1 VDCPDKSMTE
11 MKEKGRVVRA
21 LGGSFTVLMPSGESY
36 TCRAKGALKRND
48 GRLLVGDE
56 VCLRLSDNE
65 SEGILISE
73 ILPRKNALIR
83 PPLANVTVMVLALS
97 GAYPAPA
104 LTTVDKLLAICA
116 YENITPVLAVT
127 KQDIAK
133 KEGDAL
139 LAIYRNAGFPVF
151 SVASLTNEGVDA
163 LREYL
168 KEKLKDGGIAAFA
181 GASGVGK
188 STLLT
193 ALFPHLSLETGTL
206 SEKTE
211 RGRHTT
217 RHVELFPFSGG
228 YVADTPGFSLLDF
241 EHFDFFALDDLLSSF
256 PDLFSLATGC
266 RYDDCTHTKE
276 EGCAVLAAIEEGKA
290 ERSRHETY
298 LELYTILKAK
308 KNTYPKR

>member
-1 VDCPDKSMTE
+1 MTE
-11 MKEKGRVVRA
+11 LKETGRIICARGGGFVVE
-21 LGGSFTVLMPSGESY
+21 TPSGERY
-36 TCRAKGALKRND
+36 TCLAKGALKRND

-56 VCLRLSDNE
+56 VRLRLSENE
-65 SEGILISE
+65 REGILVSE

-83 PPLANVTVMVLALS
+83 PPLANVSVMVLALS

-104 LTTVDKLLAICA
+104 LSTVDKLLAICHHA
-116 YENITPVLAVT
+116 DIHPVLAVT
-127 KQDIAK
+127 KQDVAK
-133 KEGDAL
+133 EAGEKL
-139 LAIYRNAGFPVF
+139 ISVYKNAGFSVF
-151 SVASLTNEGVDA
+151 PVASPTGEGVQELKA
-163 LREYL
+163 YL
-168 KEKLKDGGIAAFA
+168 ETALKDGGIAAFA

-193 ALFPHLSLETGTL
+193 ALFPNLSLETGTL

-241 EHFDFFALDDLLSSF
+241 EHFDFFSLEDLLDAF
-256 PDLFSLATGC
+256 PDLSLLATGC

-276 EGCAVLAAIEEGKA
+276 EGCAVIAAIEEGKA
-290 ERSRHETY
+290 EKSRHETY
-298 LELYTILKAK
+298 LELYAILKAK

>member
-1 VDCPDKSMTE
+1 
-11 MKEKGRVVRA
+11 MKETGRVIRA
-21 LGGSFTVLMPSGESY
+21 LGGAFTVVTDAGESY
-36 TCRAKGALKRND
+36 TCPAKGILKRND

-56 VCLRLSDNE
+56 VCLRRSENE
-65 SEGILISE
+65 KEGVVVSE
-73 ILPRKNALIR
+73 ILPRRNALIR
-83 PPLANVTVMVLALS
+83 PPLANVSVMVLAMS

-116 YENITPVLAVT
+116 HEDIAPVIAVT
-127 KQDIAK
+127 KQDIARE
-133 KEGDAL
+133 EGDRL
-139 LAIYRNAGFPVF
+139 LSIYKNAGYPVF
-151 SVASLTNEGVDA
+151 SVSSTTGEGVAELKDFLKDA
-163 LREYL
+163 LA
-168 KEKLKDGGIAAFA
+168 DGGIAAFA

-193 ALFPHLSLETGTL
+193 ALFPSLALETGTL

-241 EHFDFFALDDLLSSF
+241 EHFDFFALDDLLESF
-256 PDLFSLATGC
+256 PDLSSFATGC
-266 RYDDCTHTKE
+266 RYDDCSHTKE
-276 EGCAVLAAIEEGKA
+276 EGCAVLAAVSDGRA

-298 LELYTILKAK
+298 LELFTILKAK

>member
-1 VDCPDKSMTE
+1 MNE
-11 MKEKGRVVRA
+11 IKEQGKVIRG
-21 LGGSFTVLMPSGESY
+21 LGGAFTVALPSGACY
-36 TCRAKGALKRND
+36 TCRAKGSLKRND
-48 GRLLVGDE
+48 GRLLVGDD
-56 VCLRLSDNE
+56 VVLRIPMAE
-65 SEGILISE
+65 QEGVVVEE
-73 ILPRKNALIR
+73 ILPRRCALIR
-83 PPLANVTVMVLALS
+83 PPLANVTHMVLALS

-116 YENITPVLAVT
+116 HERITPILAVT

-133 KEGDAL
+133 AEGDAL
-139 LAIYRNAGFPVF
+139 AALYTAAGYPVF
-151 SVASLTNEGVDA
+151 TLSSLTGDGVA
-163 LREYL
+163 PL
-168 KEKLKDGGIAAFA
+168 KDFLEVSLKDGGIAAFA

-193 ALFPHLSLETGTL
+193 ALFPALSLETGTL

-241 EHFDFFALDDLLSSF
+241 EHFDFFALEDLVSSF
-256 PDLFSLATGC
+256 PDFTPYTDAC

-276 EGCAVLAAIEEGKA
+276 EGCAVLAAIREGCVA
-290 ERSRHETY
+290 QSRHDTY
-298 LELYTILKAK
+298 VELYAILKAK
-308 KNTYPKR
+308 KSSYPKKTGK

>member
-1 VDCPDKSMTE
+1 MVTE
-11 MKEKGRVVRA
+11 LKETGRVIRA
-21 LGGSFTVLMPSGESY
+21 LGGAFTVLMPSGECY
-36 TCRAKGALKRND
+36 TCPAKGVLKRND

-56 VCLRLSDNE
+56 VRLRFSDNE
-65 SEGILISE
+65 REGIVVSE
-73 ILPRKNALIR
+73 ILERRNALIR
-83 PPLANVTVMVLALS
+83 PPLANVTHMVLAMS

-104 LTTVDKLLAICA
+104 LQTVDKLLAICVH
-116 YENITPVLAVT
+116 ESITPVIAVT
-127 KQDIAK
+127 KQDIARN
-133 KEGDAL
+133 EGEML
-139 LAIYRNAGFPVF
+139 CKVYKNAGFPVF
-151 SVASLTNEGVDA
+151 SVASPTGEGVEELRSYLENA
-163 LREYL
+163 LVG
-168 KEKLKDGGIAAFA
+168 GGIAAFA

-193 ALFPHLSLETGTL
+193 ALFPSLALETGTL

-241 EHFDFFALDDLLSSF
+241 EHFDFFALDDLLDAF
-256 PDLFSLATGC
+256 PDLVALATGC

-276 EGCAVLAAIEEGKA
+276 EGCAVLSAISEGRA
-290 ERSRHETY
+290 EKSRHETY
-298 LELYTILKAK
+298 LELFSILKAK

>member
-1 VDCPDKSMTE
+1 
-11 MKEKGRVVRA
+11 MKETGCVVRA
-21 LGGSFTVLMPSGESY
+21 LGGAFTVVTADGESY
-36 TCRAKGALKRND
+36 TCPAKGILKRND

-56 VCLRLSDNE
+56 VRLRFSENE
-65 SEGILISE
+65 KEGVVVAE

-104 LTTVDKLLAICA
+104 LTTVDKLLAICTH
-116 YENITPVLAVT
+116 EDILPVIAVT

-133 KEGDAL
+133 EEGDKL
-139 LAIYRNAGFPVF
+139 LSLYKNAGFSVF
-151 SVASLTNEGVDA
+151 SVAATTGEGVAELKEYLNEA
-163 LREYL
+163 LRN
-168 KEKLKDGGIAAFA
+168 GGIAAFA

-193 ALFPHLSLETGTL
+193 ALFPNLALETGTL

-241 EHFDFFALDDLLSSF
+241 EHFDFFALDDLLDAF
-256 PDLFSLATGC
+256 PDLSSIATGC
-266 RYDDCTHTKE
+266 RYDDCSHTKE
-276 EGCAVLAAIEEGKA
+276 EGCAVLDAIAQGRA
-290 ERSRHETY
+290 EKSRHETY

>member
-1 VDCPDKSMTE
+1 MI
-11 MKEKGRVVRA
+11 RA
-21 LGGSFTVLMPSGESY
+21 LGGSFTVSTSTGESY
-36 TCRAKGALKRND
+36 TCPAKGILKRND
-48 GRLLVGDE
+48 GRVLVGDIVSLHRSE
-56 VCLRLSDNE
+56 NE
-65 SEGILISE
+65 KEGVVVAQILE
-73 ILPRKNALIR
+73 RKNALIR
-83 PPLANVTVMVLALS
+83 PPLANVTVMVLAMA

-104 LTTVDKLLAICA
+104 LPTIDKLLAICA
-116 YENITPVLAVT
+116 HEGIAPVIAVT
-127 KQDIAK
+127 KQDIARE
-133 KEGDAL
+133 EGENL
-139 LAIYRNAGFPVF
+139 ISVYQNAGFTVFPV
-151 SVASLTNEGVDA
+151 SATTGEGV
-163 LREYL
+163 EEL
-168 KEKLKDGGIAAFA
+168 KRHLEEALKDGGIAAFA

-193 ALFPHLSLETGTL
+193 ALFPNLALETGTL

-241 EHFDFFALDDLLSSF
+241 EHFDFFALDDLLDAF
-256 PDLFSLATGC
+256 PDLSALADGC

-276 EGCAVLAAIEEGKA
+276 EGCAVLAAISEGRA
-290 ERSRHETY
+290 EATRHETY

>member
-1 VDCPDKSMTE
+1 MVTE
-11 MKEKGRVVRA
+11 RKETGRVICAR
-21 LGGSFTVLMPSGESY
+21 GGGFTVETSSGECF
-36 TCRAKGALKRND
+36 TCPAKGVLKRND

-56 VCLRLSDNE
+56 VRLRFSENE
-65 SEGILISE
+65 REDVVVSE

-83 PPLANVTVMVLALS
+83 PPLANVTVMVIALS

-104 LTTVDKLLAICA
+104 LTTVDKLLAICIHA
-116 YENITPVLAVT
+116 GIRPVLAIT

-133 KEGDAL
+133 HEGDKL
-139 LAIYRNAGFPVF
+139 ITLYRNAGFPVF
-151 SVASLTNEGVDA
+151 PVASPTKDGVQALKSYLEDA
-163 LREYL
+163 LLE
-168 KEKLKDGGIAAFA
+168 GGIAAFA

-193 ALFPHLSLETGTL
+193 ALFPNLSLETGGL

-211 RGRHTT
+211 RGKHTT

-241 EHFDFFALDDLLSSF
+241 EHFDFFALDDLLDVF
-256 PDLFSLATGC
+256 PDLSAFASGC

-276 EGCAVLAAIEEGKA
+276 EGCAVLVAIADGKV
-290 ERSRHETY
+290 EKSRHETY